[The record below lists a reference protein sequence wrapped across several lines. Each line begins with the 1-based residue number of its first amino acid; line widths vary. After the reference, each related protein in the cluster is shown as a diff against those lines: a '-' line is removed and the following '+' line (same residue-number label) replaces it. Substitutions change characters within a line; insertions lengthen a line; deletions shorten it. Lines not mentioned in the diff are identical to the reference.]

1 MIDLDRAVLSLKTG
15 GVVAA
20 ATETL
25 FGLLADAR
33 NPAALDR
40 LVELKP
46 RGTEKGI
53 GLIVASMEA
62 WHALVG
68 SPPPVARIL
77 AERFWPGP
85 LTIALSPAVQL
96 DPRVMLDGTVA
107 VRMPGPSTALE
118 LGRAF
123 GGALTATS
131 ANPPGAAAAGD
142 AASVRGYFEAD
153 VRAGRLVVLDG
164 DCPGGKPST
173 VVVVTADGV
182 RIARE
187 GAIDRRAIDAVLR

>member
-1 MIDLDRAVLSLKTG
+1 VIELAAAVLTLKTG

-25 FGLLADAR
+25 FGLLADATSS
-33 NPAALDR
+33 AALDR

-53 GLIVASMEA
+53 PLIVASMEA

-68 SPPPVARIL
+68 SPPPAAQIL

-85 LTIALSPAVQL
+85 LTIAVPPAVPL

-107 VRMPGPSTALE
+107 VRLPGPSAALE

-123 GGALTATS
+123 GGVLTATS
-131 ANPPGAAAAGD
+131 ANPPGAPPAAD
-142 AASVRGYFEAD
+142 AASVRRYFEAEL
-153 VRAGRLVVLDG
+153 RAGRLVVLDG

-187 GAIDRRAIDAVLR
+187 GAIDRRAIDAVLG